1 MGNLVGDNMED
12 FTLVL
17 STEEKRVC
25 LRETNKK
32 IKRILYVYEQSLKD
46 TAYNY
51 KSYVYAVIL
60 YISSFNSLFNYEL
73 ANIVV
78 NLNSLLINDLNKTQI
93 RKIVLEC
100 KHIVEEIENKMG

>member
-1 MGNLVGDNMED
+1 MQLLHGIYGMHFLR
-12 FTLVL
+12 TL
-17 STEEKRVC
+17 
-25 LRETNKK
+25 
-32 IKRILYVYEQSLKD
+32 
-46 TAYNY
+46 
-51 KSYVYAVIL
+51 L

-73 ANIVV
+73 ANIIV

>member
-1 MGNLVGDNMED
+1 MED
-12 FTLVL
+12 FILVL

-25 LRETNKK
+25 LKETNKK

-46 TAYNY
+46 TSYNY

-73 ANIVV
+73 ANIIV